1 MPGVDA
7 PPRLTGPMST
17 HETLAARFAR
27 CVTLFRE
34 PGARD
39 DQKAEFRALL
49 GLLQDTAVSLRAA
62 GGRLEINGIP
72 CEGEGL
78 TGLVQRLDLH
88 GIGEIALPAAP
99 PPPQLFQLFRA
110 LADQPGTD
118 DIPSRLAAAGVDRI
132 RVTLA
137 SPEAAEPP
145 SSPPVASSQDIESHE
160 AIIPRASRPTG
171 TDGILR
177 GEPWRDTK
185 SVPID
190 GVPLVSH
197 DPPPPPAADALP
209 GTVRPASPQP
219 ATPPAPSAPSAP
231 RVSRADVGAR
241 RPSADPP
248 PSPPGPPAPPA
259 PAPPA
264 APPPSVPRPA
274 AGSLPLPA
282 GASDVVAQLTRD
294 PSGPAVGD
302 LLAALVHH
310 VELALKQ
317 RRPDQ
322 LLGVISAI
330 VRVEESVPEASGVRR
345 QYAIALR
352 RVYTKS
358 ALDALVYLLPEP
370 KYRADAVAALRR
382 GGAGAVEVLMD
393 RLVAAPT
400 MDERRSAFDALR
412 HMTEGTDQLV
422 HALEHREWFV
432 VRNVAELIGELGI
445 EAAVPALARHLEH
458 EDERVRKAVALALA
472 KIGTRAAVEP
482 LRRALHDPSPE
493 VRMQVALGIGG
504 QKSAALAMPLVVAMD
519 EEKDEGVL
527 RELILALG
535 RIASPDAVQAL
546 IKCSQP
552 AGRIFGRKS
561 ASLRLAAVEG
571 LRLAATPA
579 ARGTLDGLADDGDK
593 QVRAAARAAVSELGR
608 KRRG

>member
-1 MPGVDA
+1 MPV
-7 PPRLTGPMST
+7 PPT
-17 HETLAARFAR
+17 
-27 CVTLFRE
+27 
-34 PGARD
+34 
-39 DQKAEFRALL
+39 
-49 GLLQDTAVSLRAA
+49 
-62 GGRLEINGIP
+62 
-72 CEGEGL
+72 
-78 TGLVQRLDLH
+78 
-88 GIGEIALPAAP
+88 
-99 PPPQLFQLFRA
+99 
-110 LADQPGTD
+110 
-118 DIPSRLAAAGVDRI
+118 
-132 RVTLA
+132 
-137 SPEAAEPP
+137 
-145 SSPPVASSQDIESHE
+145 
-160 AIIPRASRPTG
+160 
-171 TDGILR
+171 
-177 GEPWRDTK
+177 
-185 SVPID
+185 
-190 GVPLVSH
+190 
-197 DPPPPPAADALP
+197 
-209 GTVRPASPQP
+209 
-219 ATPPAPSAPSAP
+219 ATPKSPAP
-231 RVSRADVGAR
+231 
-241 RPSADPP
+241 
-248 PSPPGPPAPPA
+248 
-259 PAPPA
+259 
-264 APPPSVPRPA
+264 

-282 GASDVVAQLTRD
+282 GAADVVAQLTRD
-294 PSGPAVGD
+294 PTAPGVGD

-317 RRPDQ
+317 RRSDQ

-330 VRVEESVPEASGVRR
+330 VRVEESVPEASGMRR

-445 EAAVPALARHLEH
+445 EAAVPALARQLEH

-519 EEKDEGVL
+519 EEKDETVL

-535 RIASPDAVQAL
+535 RIGSPDAVQAL

-561 ASLRLAAVEG
+561 AALRLAAVEG

>member
-1 MPGVDA
+1 
-7 PPRLTGPMST
+7 MST

-49 GLLQDTAVSLRAA
+49 GLLQAAAGGLQAA
-62 GGRLEINGIP
+62 GGRLETNAIP

-137 SPEAAEPP
+137 SPETAEPP
-145 SSPPVASSQDIESHE
+145 PSPPVASSQDVESHE

-185 SVPID
+185 SVPIE

-209 GTVRPASPQP
+209 GTARPASPQP

-231 RVSRADVGAR
+231 RVSRADAGAR
-241 RPSADPP
+241 PRAADPP
-248 PSPPGPPAPPA
+248 PSPPGRRPPPSPPA

-330 VRVEESVPEASGVRR
+330 VRVEESVPEASGMRR

-352 RVYTKS
+352 RVYTKT
-358 ALDALVYLLPEP
+358 ALDALAYLLSEP
-370 KYRADAVAALRR
+370 KYRADAVVALRR
-382 GGAGAVEVLMD
+382 GGAGGVEGLMD
-393 RLVAAPT
+393 LLVAAPT
-400 MDERRSAFDALR
+400 MDERRSAVEARR
-412 HMTEGTDQLV
+412 HRTEG
-422 HALEHREWFV
+422 
-432 VRNVAELIGELGI
+432 NVQR
-445 EAAVPALARHLEH
+445 VQHLE
-458 EDERVRKAVALALA
+458 
-472 KIGTRAAVEP
+472 
-482 LRRALHDPSPE
+482 
-493 VRMQVALGIGG
+493 Q
-504 QKSAALAMPLVVAMD
+504 
-519 EEKDEGVL
+519 
-527 RELILALG
+527 
-535 RIASPDAVQAL
+535 
-546 IKCSQP
+546 
-552 AGRIFGRKS
+552 
-561 ASLRLAAVEG
+561 
-571 LRLAATPA
+571 
-579 ARGTLDGLADDGDK
+579 
-593 QVRAAARAAVSELGR
+593 
-608 KRRG
+608 

>member
-1 MPGVDA
+1 VA
-7 PPRLTGPMST
+7 QLT
-17 HETLAARFAR
+17 
-27 CVTLFRE
+27 
-34 PGARD
+34 RD
-39 DQKAEFRALL
+39 
-49 GLLQDTAVSLRAA
+49 
-62 GGRLEINGIP
+62 
-72 CEGEGL
+72 
-78 TGLVQRLDLH
+78 
-88 GIGEIALPAAP
+88 
-99 PPPQLFQLFRA
+99 
-110 LADQPGTD
+110 
-118 DIPSRLAAAGVDRI
+118 
-132 RVTLA
+132 
-137 SPEAAEPP
+137 
-145 SSPPVASSQDIESHE
+145 
-160 AIIPRASRPTG
+160 
-171 TDGILR
+171 
-177 GEPWRDTK
+177 
-185 SVPID
+185 
-190 GVPLVSH
+190 
-197 DPPPPPAADALP
+197 
-209 GTVRPASPQP
+209 
-219 ATPPAPSAPSAP
+219 
-231 RVSRADVGAR
+231 
-241 RPSADPP
+241 
-248 PSPPGPPAPPA
+248 
-259 PAPPA
+259 
-264 APPPSVPRPA
+264 
-274 AGSLPLPA
+274 PA
-282 GASDVVAQLTRD
+282 GPADVVAQLTRD
-294 PSGPAVGD
+294 PAGPAVGD

-358 ALDALVYLLPEP
+358 ALDALVRLLSEP
-370 KYRADAVAALRR
+370 KYRADAVVALRR

-393 RLVAAPT
+393 LLVAAPT

-445 EAAVPALARHLEH
+445 ESAVPALARRLDH

-519 EEKDEGVL
+519 EEKDETVL

-535 RIASPDAVQAL
+535 RIGSPDAVQAL

-579 ARGTLDGLADDGDK
+579 ARGTLDGLAEDGDK
-593 QVRAAARAAVSELGR
+593 QVRTAARAAVSELGR

>member
-1 MPGVDA
+1 
-7 PPRLTGPMST
+7 MST

-34 PGARD
+34 PGARE

-49 GLLQDTAVSLRAA
+49 GLLQDAAVSLRAA

-99 PPPQLFQLFRA
+99 PPPQLFQLVRA

-118 DIPSRLAAAGVDRI
+118 DIPSRLAAAGVDRL

-137 SPEAAEPP
+137 SPETSEAPLPP
-145 SSPPVASSQDIESHE
+145 RPVASSEDVESRD
-160 AIIPRASRPTG
+160 AIIPRTSRPSG
-171 TDGILR
+171 TEGILR

-209 GTVRPASPQP
+209 GSSRRAR
-219 ATPPAPSAPSAP
+219 ATPA
-231 RVSRADVGAR
+231 
-241 RPSADPP
+241 PP
-248 PSPPGPPAPPA
+248 PVPPAPPA
-259 PAPPA
+259 PPPSQPPAPVA
-264 APPPSVPRPA
+264 APPGDPTPRAKAAAPVPPTPTPKSPA
-274 AGSLPLPA
+274 PAGSLPLPA
-282 GASDVVAQLTRD
+282 GAADVVAQLTRD
-294 PSGPAVGD
+294 PTAPGVGD

-330 VRVEESVPEASGVRR
+330 VRVEETVPEASGMRR

-393 RLVAAPT
+393 RLVASPT

-445 EAAVPALARHLEH
+445 EAAVPGLARHLEH

-482 LRRALHDPSPE
+482 LRRALHDPSPD

-519 EEKDEGVL
+519 EEKDEAVL

-593 QVRAAARAAVSELGR
+593 QVRAAARSAVSELGR
-608 KRRG
+608 KPRR

>member
-1 MPGVDA
+1 
-7 PPRLTGPMST
+7 MST

-27 CVTLFRE
+27 SVSLFRE
-34 PGARD
+34 PGARE

-49 GLLQDTAVSLRAA
+49 GLLQDAAVSLRAA

-99 PPPQLFQLFRA
+99 PPPQLFQLVRA

-118 DIPSRLAAAGVDRI
+118 DIPSRLAAAGVDRL

-137 SPEAAEPP
+137 SPETSEAPLPP
-145 SSPPVASSQDIESHE
+145 RPVASSEDVESRD
-160 AIIPRASRPTG
+160 AIIPRTSRPSG
-171 TDGILR
+171 TEGILR

-197 DPPPPPAADALP
+197 DPPPPLAADALP
-209 GTVRPASPQP
+209 GSSRPAR
-219 ATPPAPSAPSAP
+219 ATPA
-231 RVSRADVGAR
+231 
-241 RPSADPP
+241 PP
-248 PSPPGPPAPPA
+248 PVPPAPPA
-259 PAPPA
+259 PPPSQPPAPVA
-264 APPPSVPRPA
+264 APPGDPTPRAKAAAPVPPTPTPKSPA
-274 AGSLPLPA
+274 PAGSLPLPA
-282 GASDVVAQLTRD
+282 GAADVVAQLTRD
-294 PSGPAVGD
+294 PTAPGVGD

-317 RRPDQ
+317 RRSDQ

-330 VRVEESVPEASGVRR
+330 VRVEESVPEASGMRR

-445 EAAVPALARHLEH
+445 EAAVPALARQLEH

-482 LRRALHDPSPE
+482 LRRALYDPSPE

-519 EEKDEGVL
+519 EEKDETVL

-535 RIASPDAVQAL
+535 RIGSPDAVQAL

>member
-1 MPGVDA
+1 
-7 PPRLTGPMST
+7 MST

-34 PGARD
+34 PGARE

-49 GLLQDTAVSLRAA
+49 GLLKDAAVSLRAA

-72 CEGEGL
+72 CEGESL

-88 GIGEIALPAAP
+88 GIGEIALPAEP
-99 PPPQLFQLFRA
+99 PPPQLFELFRA
-110 LADQPGTD
+110 LADQPGAD
-118 DIPSRLAAAGVDRI
+118 DVPSRLAAAGVDRI
-132 RVTLA
+132 RVTLT
-137 SPEAAEPP
+137 SPESPEPP
-145 SSPPVASSQDIESHE
+145 RPVASSGDVESRE
-160 AIIPRASRPTG
+160 AVIPRTSRPTG

-197 DPPPPPAADALP
+197 DPPPPPASDALP
-209 GTVRPASPQP
+209 GTARPAAP
-219 ATPPAPSAPSAP
+219 AVPAAPAAPTPPPARAEAAAQGPSAP
-231 RVSRADVGAR
+231 
-241 RPSADPP
+241 
-248 PSPPGPPAPPA
+248 PPAL
-259 PAPPA
+259 PA
-264 APPPSVPRPA
+264 APAAPFPSPARPAA

-282 GASDVVAQLTRD
+282 GAADVVAQLTRD
-294 PSGPAVGD
+294 PTGPAVGD

-310 VELALKQ
+310 AELALKQ

-322 LLGVISAI
+322 LLGVITGI
-330 VRVEESVPEASGVRR
+330 VRLEESVPEASGVRR

-352 RVYTKS
+352 RAYTKT
-358 ALDALVYLLPEP
+358 ALDALVRLLSEP
-370 KYRADAVAALRR
+370 KYRADAVVALRR
-382 GGAGAVEVLMD
+382 GGAGGVEVLMD
-393 RLVAAPT
+393 LLVAAPT

-412 HMTEGTDQLV
+412 HMTEGTEQLV

-432 VRNVAELIGELGI
+432 VRNVAELLGELGI
-445 EAAVPALARHLEH
+445 DDAVPALARRLEH

-519 EEKDEGVL
+519 EEKDEAVS

-535 RIASPDAVQAL
+535 RIGSPDAVQAL

-552 AGRIFGRKS
+552 AGRIFGRKA

>member
-1 MPGVDA
+1 
-7 PPRLTGPMST
+7 MST

-34 PGARD
+34 PGARE

-49 GLLQDTAVSLRAA
+49 GLLKDAAVSLRAA

-72 CEGEGL
+72 CEGESL

-88 GIGEIALPAAP
+88 GIGEIALPAEP
-99 PPPQLFQLFRA
+99 PPPQLFELFRA
-110 LADQPGTD
+110 LADQPGAD
-118 DIPSRLAAAGVDRI
+118 DVPSRLAAAGVDRI
-132 RVTLA
+132 RVTLT
-137 SPEAAEPP
+137 SPESPEPP
-145 SSPPVASSQDIESHE
+145 RPVASSGDVESRE
-160 AIIPRASRPTG
+160 AVIPRTSRPTG

-197 DPPPPPAADALP
+197 DPPPPPASDALP
-209 GTVRPASPQP
+209 GAARPTAPSVP
-219 ATPPAPSAPSAP
+219 AAPAAPAPPLPPAARAEAAAQGPSAP
-231 RVSRADVGAR
+231 
-241 RPSADPP
+241 
-248 PSPPGPPAPPA
+248 PPAPPA
-259 PAPPA
+259 PAA
-264 APPPSVPRPA
+264 APSPSAPRPAA

-282 GASDVVAQLTRD
+282 GAADVVAQLTRD
-294 PSGPAVGD
+294 PTGPAVGD

-310 VELALKQ
+310 IELALKQ

-322 LLGVISAI
+322 VLGVISAI
-330 VRVEESVPEASGVRR
+330 VRVEEGVPEASGVRR

-352 RVYTKS
+352 RAYTKT

-382 GGAGAVEVLMD
+382 GGAGGVEVLMD

-412 HMTEGTDQLV
+412 HMTEGTDQLI

-445 EAAVPALARHLEH
+445 ESAVPALARRLDH

-472 KIGTRAAVEP
+472 KIGTRGAVEP
-482 LRRALHDPSPE
+482 LRRALRDPSPE

-504 QKSAALAMPLVVAMD
+504 QKAAALAMPLVVAMD
-519 EEKDEGVL
+519 EEKDEAVL

-535 RIASPDAVQAL
+535 RIGSSDAVQAL

-561 ASLRLAAVEG
+561 AALRLAAVEG
-571 LRLAATPA
+571 LRLAATAA

-593 QVRAAARAAVSELGR
+593 QVRAAARDAVSELGR

>member
-1 MPGVDA
+1 M
-7 PPRLTGPMST
+7 RT
-17 HETLAARFAR
+17 HERIAGRFESY
-27 CVTLFRE
+27 VTLLRE
-34 PGARD
+34 PGARE
-39 DQKAEFRALL
+39 DQKAECRALL
-49 GLLQDTAVSLRAA
+49 GLLKDAAVSLRAA

-78 TGLVQRLDLH
+78 TGLAQRLDLH
-88 GIGEIALPAAP
+88 GIGEIALPAE
-99 PPPQLFQLFRA
+99 PPPQQLFELFRA
-110 LADQPGTD
+110 LADQPGAD
-118 DIPSRLAAAGVDRI
+118 DVPSRLAAAGVDRI

-137 SPEAAEPP
+137 SPEMGEPP
-145 SSPPVASSQDIESHE
+145 RAVASPEDVESRD
-160 AIIPRASRPTG
+160 AIIPRTSRPSDTE
-171 TDGILR
+171 GILR

-209 GTVRPASPQP
+209 DSSRPAR
-219 ATPPAPSAPSAP
+219 ATPA
-231 RVSRADVGAR
+231 
-241 RPSADPP
+241 PP
-248 PSPPGPPAPPA
+248 PVPPAPPPSQP
-259 PAPPA
+259 PAPVA
-264 APPPSVPRPA
+264 APPGDPTPRAKAAAPVPPTPTPKSPA
-274 AGSLPLPA
+274 PAGSLPLPA
-282 GASDVVAQLTRD
+282 GAGDVVAQLTRD
-294 PSGPAVGD
+294 PTAPGVGD

-317 RRPDQ
+317 RRSDQ

-330 VRVEESVPEASGVRR
+330 VRVEESVPEASGMRR

-445 EAAVPALARHLEH
+445 EAAVPALARQLEH

-472 KIGTRAAVEP
+472 KIGTRTAVEP

-504 QKSAALAMPLVVAMD
+504 QKSAALAMPLVVAMY
-519 EEKDEGVL
+519 EEKDETVL

-535 RIASPDAVQAL
+535 RIGSPDAVQAL

-561 ASLRLAAVEG
+561 AALRLAAVEG

-593 QVRAAARAAVSELGR
+593 QVRAAARAAVGELGR

>member
-1 MPGVDA
+1 MPGVGV
-7 PPRLTGPMST
+7 PPRLTDPMST

-34 PGARD
+34 PGARE

-49 GLLQDTAVSLRAA
+49 GLLKDAAVSLRAA

-72 CEGEGL
+72 CEGESL
-78 TGLVQRLDLH
+78 TGLVQRLGLH
-88 GIGEIALPAAP
+88 GIGEIALPAE
-99 PPPQLFQLFRA
+99 PPPQQLFELFRT
-110 LADQPGTD
+110 LADQPGAD
-118 DIPSRLAAAGVDRI
+118 DVPSRLAAAGVDRI

-137 SPEAAEPP
+137 SPED
-145 SSPPVASSQDIESHE
+145 VESRD
-160 AIIPRASRPTG
+160 AIIPRTSRPSG
-171 TDGILR
+171 TEGILR

-185 SVPID
+185 SVPIE

-209 GTVRPASPQP
+209 SRSRPAR
-219 ATPPAPSAPSAP
+219 ATPA
-231 RVSRADVGAR
+231 
-241 RPSADPP
+241 PP
-248 PSPPGPPAPPA
+248 PTPPAPPA
-259 PAPPA
+259 PPPSQPPPPPQPPVPAA
-264 APPPSVPRPA
+264 APPGDPTPRAKAAAPARPA
-274 AGSLPLPA
+274 ATPKSPAPAGSLPLPA
-282 GASDVVAQLTRD
+282 GAADVVAQLTRD
-294 PSGPAVGD
+294 PTAPGVGD

-322 LLGVISAI
+322 LLGVVSAI
-330 VRVEESVPEASGVRR
+330 VRVEETVPEASGMRR

-393 RLVAAPT
+393 RLVASPT

-445 EAAVPALARHLEH
+445 EAAVPGLARQLEH

-482 LRRALHDPSPE
+482 LRRALHDPSPD

-519 EEKDEGVL
+519 EEKDEAVL

-593 QVRAAARAAVSELGR
+593 QVRAAARSAVSELGR
-608 KRRG
+608 KPRR

>member
-1 MPGVDA
+1 
-7 PPRLTGPMST
+7 
-17 HETLAARFAR
+17 
-27 CVTLFRE
+27 
-34 PGARD
+34 
-39 DQKAEFRALL
+39 
-49 GLLQDTAVSLRAA
+49 
-62 GGRLEINGIP
+62 
-72 CEGEGL
+72 
-78 TGLVQRLDLH
+78 
-88 GIGEIALPAAP
+88 
-99 PPPQLFQLFRA
+99 
-110 LADQPGTD
+110 
-118 DIPSRLAAAGVDRI
+118 
-132 RVTLA
+132 
-137 SPEAAEPP
+137 
-145 SSPPVASSQDIESHE
+145 
-160 AIIPRASRPTG
+160 
-171 TDGILR
+171 
-177 GEPWRDTK
+177 
-185 SVPID
+185 
-190 GVPLVSH
+190 
-197 DPPPPPAADALP
+197 
-209 GTVRPASPQP
+209 
-219 ATPPAPSAPSAP
+219 
-231 RVSRADVGAR
+231 
-241 RPSADPP
+241 
-248 PSPPGPPAPPA
+248 PPA

-264 APPPSVPRPA
+264 APPPSVPRAAA

-294 PSGPAVGD
+294 PTGPAVGD

-330 VRVEESVPEASGVRR
+330 VRVEENVPEASGVRR

-358 ALDALVYLLPEP
+358 ALDALARLVSEP
-370 KYRADAVAALRR
+370 KYRADAVVALRR

-393 RLVAAPT
+393 HLVAAPT

-422 HALEHREWFV
+422 HALEHEAWFV
-432 VRNVAELIGELGI
+432 VRNVAELIGELGM
-445 EAAVPALARHLEH
+445 EGAVPALARRLEH
-458 EDERVRKAVALALA
+458 EDERVRKAVAMALA

-519 EEKDEGVL
+519 EEKDEDVL

-535 RIASPDAVQAL
+535 RIGSSDAVQAL

-561 ASLRLAAVEG
+561 AALRLAAVEG
-571 LRLAATPA
+571 LRLAGTPA

-593 QVRAAARAAVSELGR
+593 QVRTAARAAVSELGR
-608 KRRG
+608 KPRR

>member
-1 MPGVDA
+1 
-7 PPRLTGPMST
+7 MST

-27 CVTLFRE
+27 CVSLFRE
-34 PGARD
+34 PGARE

-49 GLLQDTAVSLRAA
+49 GLLKDSAVSLRAA
-62 GGRLEINGIP
+62 GGRLEINGIL
-72 CEGEGL
+72 CEGESL

-88 GIGEIALPAAP
+88 DIGEIALPAE
-99 PPPQLFQLFRA
+99 PPPQQLFELVRA

-118 DIPSRLAAAGVDRI
+118 DVPSRLAAAGVDRI
-132 RVTLA
+132 RVTLT
-137 SPEAAEPP
+137 SLEPP
-145 SSPPVASSQDIESHE
+145 QPSPPVASSDDVESRE
-160 AIIPRASRPTG
+160 AIIPRTSRPSG
-171 TDGILR
+171 TEGILR

-209 GTVRPASPQP
+209 GTARPASPEP
-219 ATPPAPSAPSAP
+219 SAPPAPSAPAVP
-231 RVSRADVGAR
+231 PGGAGAR
-241 RPSADPP
+241 PP
-248 PSPPGPPAPPA
+248 AAAPPAPPA
-259 PAPPA
+259 ASSPGA
-264 APPPSVPRPA
+264 PRPA

-282 GASDVVAQLTRD
+282 GAADVVAQLTRD
-294 PSGPAVGD
+294 PAGPAVGD

-310 VELALKQ
+310 TELALKQ

-322 LLGVISAI
+322 LLGVVSGI

-352 RVYTKS
+352 RLYTKPV
-358 ALDALVYLLPEP
+358 LDALVRLLSEP
-370 KYRADAVAALRR
+370 KYRADAVVALRR

-393 RLVAAPT
+393 LLVTAPT

-412 HMTEGTDQLV
+412 HMTEGTEQLV
-422 HALEHREWFV
+422 HALEHQEWFV

-445 EAAVPALARHLEH
+445 EGAVPALARRLDH

-482 LRRALHDPSPE
+482 LRRALHDPSSE

-504 QKSAALAMPLVVAMD
+504 QKAAALAMPLVVAMD

-535 RIASPDAVQAL
+535 RIGSPDAVQAL

-561 ASLRLAAVEG
+561 AGLRLAAVEG

-579 ARGTLDGLADDGDK
+579 ARGTLDGLTDDSDK

-608 KRRG
+608 KRRR

>member
-1 MPGVDA
+1 MPGLGV

-27 CVTLFRE
+27 CVTLFRD

-49 GLLQDTAVSLRAA
+49 GLLKDAAVSLRAV
-62 GGRLEINGIP
+62 GGRLEVNGIP
-72 CEGEGL
+72 CEGESL

-88 GIGEIALPAAP
+88 GIGEIALPAEP
-99 PPPQLFQLFRA
+99 PPPQLFELFRA
-110 LADQPGTD
+110 LADQPGAD
-118 DIPSRLAAAGVDRI
+118 DVPSRLAAAGVDRI
-132 RVTLA
+132 HVTLA
-137 SPEAAEPP
+137 SPEPPAPP
-145 SSPPVASSQDIESHE
+145 SQPLASPEDVESRE
-160 AIIPRASRPTG
+160 AIIPRESRPTG

-185 SVPID
+185 SVPIS

-197 DPPPPPAADALP
+197 DPPPPPATDALP
-209 GTVRPASPQP
+209 GTAGPARPARP
-219 ATPPAPSAPSAP
+219 ARPA
-231 RVSRADVGAR
+231 
-241 RPSADPP
+241 
-248 PSPPGPPAPPA
+248 PPAPPA
-259 PAPPA
+259 PPASAPTPPVDETPRAKA
-264 APPPSVPRPA
+264 AVPGPSGPTPPSPA
-274 AGSLPLPA
+274 PTGSLPLPA
-282 GASDVVAQLTRD
+282 GAADVMAQLERD
-294 PSGPAVGD
+294 PAAPVVGD

-310 VELALKQ
+310 AELALKQ

-322 LLGVISAI
+322 LLGLISGI
-330 VRVEESVPEASGVRR
+330 IRVEEAVPEASGMRR
-345 QYAIALR
+345 QFAIALR

-358 ALDALVYLLPEP
+358 ALDALVRLLSEP
-370 KYRADAVAALRR
+370 KYRADAVTALRR

-393 RLVAAPT
+393 LLVAAPT

-445 EAAVPALARHLEH
+445 EKAVPALALRLEH
-458 EDERVRKAVALALA
+458 DDERVRKAVALALA

-504 QKSAALAMPLVVAMD
+504 QKSASLAMPLVVAMD

-535 RIASPDAVQAL
+535 RIGSPDAVQAL
-546 IKCSQP
+546 IKCAQP
-552 AGRIFGRKS
+552 AGRIFGRKA

-608 KRRG
+608 KRRA

>member
-1 MPGVDA
+1 
-7 PPRLTGPMST
+7 MST

-34 PGARD
+34 PGARE

-49 GLLQDTAVSLRAA
+49 GLLKDAAVSLRAA

-72 CEGEGL
+72 CEGESL

-88 GIGEIALPAAP
+88 GIGEIALPPEP

-110 LADQPGTD
+110 LADQPGAD
-118 DIPSRLAAAGVDRI
+118 DVPSRLAAAGVDRI

-137 SPEAAEPP
+137 SPESGEAPH
-145 SSPPVASSQDIESHE
+145 PVASPEDVESRD
-160 AIIPRASRPTG
+160 AIIPRTSRPSG
-171 TDGILR
+171 TEGILR

-185 SVPID
+185 SVPIE

-209 GTVRPASPQP
+209 GRSRPARATP
-219 ATPPAPSAPSAP
+219 AAPPTPPA
-231 RVSRADVGAR
+231 
-241 RPSADPP
+241 PP
-248 PSPPGPPAPPA
+248 PSPPVPAAAPPGDPTPRAKAAAPVPPAPTPKSPA
-259 PAPPA
+259 P
-264 APPPSVPRPA
+264 

-282 GASDVVAQLTRD
+282 GAADVVAQLTRD
-294 PSGPAVGD
+294 PTAPVVGD

-310 VELALKQ
+310 VEQALKQ

-330 VRVEESVPEASGVRR
+330 VRVEETVPEASGMRR

-358 ALDALVYLLPEP
+358 ALDALVHLLPEP

-445 EAAVPALARHLEH
+445 EAAVPALARRLEH
-458 EDERVRKAVALALA
+458 EDERVRKAIALALA

-482 LRRALHDPSPE
+482 LRRALHDPSPD

-519 EEKDEGVL
+519 EEKDEAVL

-593 QVRAAARAAVSELGR
+593 QVRAAARSAVSELGR
-608 KRRG
+608 KPRR

>member
-1 MPGVDA
+1 
-7 PPRLTGPMST
+7 MST

-34 PGARD
+34 PGARE

-49 GLLQDTAVSLRAA
+49 GLLKDTAVSLRAA

-72 CEGEGL
+72 CEGESL

-88 GIGEIALPAAP
+88 GIGEIALPAEP
-99 PPPQLFQLFRA
+99 PPPQLFELFRA
-110 LADQPGTD
+110 LADQPGAD
-118 DIPSRLAAAGVDRI
+118 DVASRLAAAGVDRI
-132 RVTLA
+132 RVTLT
-137 SPEAAEPP
+137 SPESPEPP
-145 SSPPVASSQDIESHE
+145 RPVASSGDVESRE
-160 AIIPRASRPTG
+160 AVIPRTSRPTG

-197 DPPPPPAADALP
+197 DPPPPPASDALP
-209 GTVRPASPQP
+209 GTARPAAP
-219 ATPPAPSAPSAP
+219 AVPAAPAAPTPPPARAEAAAQGPSAP
-231 RVSRADVGAR
+231 
-241 RPSADPP
+241 
-248 PSPPGPPAPPA
+248 PPAL
-259 PAPPA
+259 PA
-264 APPPSVPRPA
+264 APAAPFPSPARPAA

-282 GASDVVAQLTRD
+282 GAADVVAQLTRD
-294 PSGPAVGD
+294 PTGPAVGD

-310 VELALKQ
+310 AELALKQ

-322 LLGVISAI
+322 LLGVITGI
-330 VRVEESVPEASGVRR
+330 VRLEESVPEPSGVRR

-352 RVYTKS
+352 RAYTKT
-358 ALDALVYLLPEP
+358 ALDALVRLLSEP
-370 KYRADAVAALRR
+370 KYRADAVVALRR
-382 GGAGAVEVLMD
+382 GGAGGVEVLMD
-393 RLVAAPT
+393 LLVAAPT

-412 HMTEGTDQLV
+412 HMTEGTEQLV

-432 VRNVAELIGELGI
+432 VRNVAELLGELGI
-445 EAAVPALARHLEH
+445 DDAVPALARRLEH

-519 EEKDEGVL
+519 EEKDEAVL

-535 RIASPDAVQAL
+535 RIGSPDAVQAL

-552 AGRIFGRKS
+552 AGRIFGRKA

>member
-1 MPGVDA
+1 
-7 PPRLTGPMST
+7 MST

-27 CVTLFRE
+27 CVTLFRD

-39 DQKAEFRALL
+39 DQKVEFRALL
-49 GLLQDTAVSLRAA
+49 GLLKDAAVSLRAA
-62 GGRLEINGIP
+62 DGRLEVNGIP
-72 CEGEGL
+72 CEGESL

-88 GIGEIALPAAP
+88 GIGEIALPVGP
-99 PPPQLFQLFRA
+99 PPPQLFELLRA
-110 LADQPGTD
+110 LADQPGAD
-118 DIPSRLAAAGVDRI
+118 DVPSRLAAAGVDRI

-137 SPEAAEPP
+137 SPEPPAPP
-145 SSPPVASSQDIESHE
+145 SRPLASPEDVESRE
-160 AIIPRASRPTG
+160 AIIPRESRPTG

-185 SVPID
+185 SVPIS

-197 DPPPPPAADALP
+197 DPPPPPATDALP
-209 GTVRPASPQP
+209 GTTGPARPAR
-219 ATPPAPSAPSAP
+219 PAP
-231 RVSRADVGAR
+231 RA
-241 RPSADPP
+241 
-248 PSPPGPPAPPA
+248 PPAPPA
-259 PAPPA
+259 PPARPAPPA
-264 APPPSVPRPA
+264 PPPAPPSAPTPPVDETPRAKAAVPGPSGPPPPSPA
-274 AGSLPLPA
+274 PPGSLPLPA
-282 GASDVVAQLTRD
+282 GAADVMAQLERD
-294 PSGPAVGD
+294 PAAPVVGD

-310 VELALKQ
+310 AELALKQ

-322 LLGVISAI
+322 LLGLISGI
-330 VRVEESVPEASGVRR
+330 IGVEEAVPEPSGMRR

-358 ALDALVYLLPEP
+358 ALDALVRLLSEP
-370 KYRADAVAALRR
+370 KYRADAVTALRR

-393 RLVAAPT
+393 LLVAAPT

-445 EAAVPALARHLEH
+445 EKAVPALARRLEH
-458 EDERVRKAVALALA
+458 DDERVRKAVALALA

-504 QKSAALAMPLVVAMD
+504 QKSASLAMPLVVAMD

-535 RIASPDAVQAL
+535 RIGSPDAVQAL
-546 IKCSQP
+546 IKCAQP
-552 AGRIFGRKS
+552 AGRIFGRKA

>member
-1 MPGVDA
+1 
-7 PPRLTGPMST
+7 MST

-34 PGARD
+34 PGARE

-49 GLLQDTAVSLRAA
+49 GLLKDTAVSLRAA

-72 CEGEGL
+72 CEGESL

-88 GIGEIALPAAP
+88 GIGEIALPAEP
-99 PPPQLFQLFRA
+99 PPPQLFELFRA
-110 LADQPGTD
+110 LADQPGAD
-118 DIPSRLAAAGVDRI
+118 DVASRLAAAGVDRI
-132 RVTLA
+132 RVTLT
-137 SPEAAEPP
+137 SPESPEPP
-145 SSPPVASSQDIESHE
+145 RPVASSGDVESRE
-160 AIIPRASRPTG
+160 AVIPRTSRPTG

-197 DPPPPPAADALP
+197 DPPPPPASDALP
-209 GTVRPASPQP
+209 GTARPAAP
-219 ATPPAPSAPSAP
+219 AVPAAPAAPTPPPARAEAAAQGPSAPP
-231 RVSRADVGAR
+231 
-241 RPSADPP
+241 
-248 PSPPGPPAPPA
+248 

-264 APPPSVPRPA
+264 APAAPSPSPARPAA

-282 GASDVVAQLTRD
+282 GAADVVAQLTRD
-294 PSGPAVGD
+294 PTGPAVGD

-310 VELALKQ
+310 AELALKQ

-322 LLGVISAI
+322 LLGVITGI
-330 VRVEESVPEASGVRR
+330 VRLEESVPEASGVRR

-352 RVYTKS
+352 RAYTKT
-358 ALDALVYLLPEP
+358 ALDALVRLLTEP
-370 KYRADAVAALRR
+370 KYRADAVVALRR
-382 GGAGAVEVLMD
+382 GGAGGVEVLMD
-393 RLVAAPT
+393 LLVAAPT

-412 HMTEGTDQLV
+412 HMTEGTEQLV

-432 VRNVAELIGELGI
+432 VRNVAELLGELGLDD
-445 EAAVPALARHLEH
+445 AVPALARRLEH

-519 EEKDEGVL
+519 EEKDEAVS

-535 RIASPDAVQAL
+535 RIGSPDAVQAL

-561 ASLRLAAVEG
+561 ASLRLAAAEG

>member
-1 MPGVDA
+1 
-7 PPRLTGPMST
+7 MST

-34 PGARD
+34 PGARE

-49 GLLQDTAVSLRAA
+49 GLLKDAAVSLRAA

-72 CEGEGL
+72 CEGETL

-88 GIGEIALPAAP
+88 GIGEIALPAEP
-99 PPPQLFQLFRA
+99 PPPQLFELFRA
-110 LADQPGTD
+110 LAEQPGTD
-118 DIPSRLAAAGVDRI
+118 DVPSRLAAAGVDRI

-137 SPEAAEPP
+137 SPDTAASPP
-145 SSPPVASSQDIESHE
+145 RPVASPDDVESRD
-160 AIIPRASRPTG
+160 AIIPRTSRPTG
-171 TDGILR
+171 TEGILR

-190 GVPLVSH
+190 GVPFVSH

-209 GTVRPASPQP
+209 GTGRAGRAPPPASAPASP
-219 ATPPAPSAPSAP
+219 SAPTSP
-231 RVSRADVGAR
+231 E
-241 RPSADPP
+241 PP
-248 PSPPGPPAPPA
+248 PPPPPAPPA
-259 PAPPA
+259 HPSAGPAGAETPRAQAAAPVPPA
-264 APPPSVPRPA
+264 QSPKSPA

-282 GASDVVAQLTRD
+282 GAADVVAQLTRD
-294 PSGPAVGD
+294 PTAPAVGD

-310 VELALKQ
+310 AELALKQ

-330 VRVEESVPEASGVRR
+330 LRVEETVPEASGMRR
-345 QYAIALR
+345 QYAIAVR

-412 HMTEGTDQLV
+412 HMSEGTDQLV
-422 HALEHREWFV
+422 HALEHQEWYV

-445 EAAVPALARHLEH
+445 EGAVPALARRLEH

-482 LRRALHDPSPE
+482 LRRALHDPSAE

-519 EEKDEGVL
+519 EEKDESVL

-561 ASLRLAAVEG
+561 AALRLAAVEG
-571 LRLAATPA
+571 LRLAGTPA
-579 ARGTLDGLADDGDK
+579 ARGTLDGLADDGDR
-593 QVRAAARAAVSELGR
+593 QVREAARAAVSELGR
-608 KRRG
+608 KPRR

>member
-1 MPGVDA
+1 
-7 PPRLTGPMST
+7 MST

-34 PGARD
+34 PGARE

-49 GLLQDTAVSLRAA
+49 GLLKDAAVSLRAA

-72 CEGEGL
+72 CEGESL

-88 GIGEIALPAAP
+88 GIGEIALPAEP
-99 PPPQLFQLFRA
+99 PPPQLFELFRA
-110 LADQPGTD
+110 LADQPGAD
-118 DIPSRLAAAGVDRI
+118 DVPSRLAAAGVDRI
-132 RVTLA
+132 RVTLT
-137 SPEAAEPP
+137 SPESPEPP
-145 SSPPVASSQDIESHE
+145 RPVASSGDVESRE
-160 AIIPRASRPTG
+160 AVIPRTSRPTG

-197 DPPPPPAADALP
+197 DPPPPPASDALP
-209 GTVRPASPQP
+209 GTARPAAP
-219 ATPPAPSAPSAP
+219 AVPAAPAAPTPPPARAEAAAQGPSAP
-231 RVSRADVGAR
+231 
-241 RPSADPP
+241 
-248 PSPPGPPAPPA
+248 PPAL
-259 PAPPA
+259 PA
-264 APPPSVPRPA
+264 APAAPFPSPARPAA

-282 GASDVVAQLTRD
+282 GAADVVAQLTRD
-294 PSGPAVGD
+294 PTGPAVGD

-310 VELALKQ
+310 AELALKQ

-322 LLGVISAI
+322 LLGVITGI
-330 VRVEESVPEASGVRR
+330 VRLEESVPEASGVRR

-352 RVYTKS
+352 RAYTKT
-358 ALDALVYLLPEP
+358 ALDALVRLLSEP
-370 KYRADAVAALRR
+370 KYRADAVVALRR
-382 GGAGAVEVLMD
+382 GGAGGVEVLMD
-393 RLVAAPT
+393 LLVAAPT

-412 HMTEGTDQLV
+412 HMTEGTEQLV

-432 VRNVAELIGELGI
+432 VRNVAELLGELGI
-445 EAAVPALARHLEH
+445 DDAVPALARRLEH

-519 EEKDEGVL
+519 EEKDEAVL

-535 RIASPDAVQAL
+535 RIGSPDAVQAL

-552 AGRIFGRKS
+552 AGRIFGRKA

>member
-1 MPGVDA
+1 
-7 PPRLTGPMST
+7 MST

-34 PGARD
+34 PGARE

-49 GLLQDTAVSLRAA
+49 GLLQDAAVSLRAA

-118 DIPSRLAAAGVDRI
+118 DIPSRLAAAGVDRL

-137 SPEAAEPP
+137 SPETSEAPP
-145 SSPPVASSQDIESHE
+145 PPRPVASSEDVESRE
-160 AIIPRASRPTG
+160 AIIPRTSRPSG
-171 TDGILR
+171 TEGILR

-209 GTVRPASPQP
+209 GSSRPAR
-219 ATPPAPSAPSAP
+219 ATP
-231 RVSRADVGAR
+231 V
-241 RPSADPP
+241 
-248 PSPPGPPAPPA
+248 PPAPPA
-259 PAPPA
+259 PPPSQPPGPVA
-264 APPPSVPRPA
+264 APPGDPTPRAKAAAPVPPTPTPKSPA
-274 AGSLPLPA
+274 PGGSLPLPA
-282 GASDVVAQLTRD
+282 GAADVVAQLTRD
-294 PSGPAVGD
+294 PTAPAVGD

-330 VRVEESVPEASGVRR
+330 VRVEETVPEASGMRR

-358 ALDALVYLLPEP
+358 ALDALVYLLSEP

-445 EAAVPALARHLEH
+445 EAAVPALARQLEH

-472 KIGTRAAVEP
+472 KIGTRTAVEP

-519 EEKDEGVL
+519 EEKDETVL

-535 RIASPDAVQAL
+535 RIGSPDAVQAL

-561 ASLRLAAVEG
+561 AALRLAAVEG

-593 QVRAAARAAVSELGR
+593 QVRAAARSAVGELGR

>member
-1 MPGVDA
+1 
-7 PPRLTGPMST
+7 
-17 HETLAARFAR
+17 
-27 CVTLFRE
+27 
-34 PGARD
+34 
-39 DQKAEFRALL
+39 
-49 GLLQDTAVSLRAA
+49 
-62 GGRLEINGIP
+62 
-72 CEGEGL
+72 
-78 TGLVQRLDLH
+78 
-88 GIGEIALPAAP
+88 
-99 PPPQLFQLFRA
+99 
-110 LADQPGTD
+110 
-118 DIPSRLAAAGVDRI
+118 
-132 RVTLA
+132 
-137 SPEAAEPP
+137 
-145 SSPPVASSQDIESHE
+145 
-160 AIIPRASRPTG
+160 
-171 TDGILR
+171 
-177 GEPWRDTK
+177 
-185 SVPID
+185 
-190 GVPLVSH
+190 
-197 DPPPPPAADALP
+197 
-209 GTVRPASPQP
+209 
-219 ATPPAPSAPSAP
+219 
-231 RVSRADVGAR
+231 
-241 RPSADPP
+241 
-248 PSPPGPPAPPA
+248 
-259 PAPPA
+259 
-264 APPPSVPRPA
+264 
-274 AGSLPLPA
+274 LPA
-282 GASDVVAQLTRD
+282 GAADVVAQLTRD
-294 PSGPAVGD
+294 PTGPAVGD

-310 VELALKQ
+310 AELTLKQ

-330 VRVEESVPEASGVRR
+330 VRLEESVPEASGMRR

-352 RVYTKS
+352 RAYTKTN
-358 ALDALVYLLPEP
+358 LDALVRLLSEP
-370 KYRADAVAALRR
+370 KYRADAVVALRR

-393 RLVAAPT
+393 LLVAAPT

-445 EAAVPALARHLEH
+445 EGAVPALARRLDHD
-458 EDERVRKAVALALA
+458 DERVRKAVALALA

-482 LRRALHDPSPE
+482 LRRALHDPSAE

-519 EEKDEGVL
+519 EEKDEAVL

-608 KRRG
+608 KRTR

>member
-1 MPGVDA
+1 MRLYLSLARPSRKAAALPGVDA
-7 PPRLTGPMST
+7 PPRLTDPMST

-34 PGARD
+34 PGARE

-49 GLLQDTAVSLRAA
+49 GLLQDAAVSLRAA

-118 DIPSRLAAAGVDRI
+118 DIPSRLAAAGVDRL

-137 SPEAAEPP
+137 SPETSEAPP
-145 SSPPVASSQDIESHE
+145 PPRPVASSEDVESRE
-160 AIIPRASRPTG
+160 PIIPRASRPTG
-171 TDGILR
+171 TEGILR

-209 GTVRPASPQP
+209 GTSRPARAPPGPPPRPPTPPPRPQP
-219 ATPPAPSAPSAP
+219 PIPAAAPP
-231 RVSRADVGAR
+231 D
-241 RPSADPP
+241 
-248 PSPPGPPAPPA
+248 PPAPPA
-259 PAPPA
+259 PAAPA
-264 APPPSVPRPA
+264 APPPSAPRAAA
-274 AGSLPLPA
+274 AGALPLPA
-282 GASDVVAQLTRD
+282 GAPDVVAQLTRD

-370 KYRADAVAALRR
+370 KYRADAVAARRR
-382 GGAGAVEVLMD
+382 GGAGAV
-393 RLVAAPT
+393 
-400 MDERRSAFDALR
+400 
-412 HMTEGTDQLV
+412 
-422 HALEHREWFV
+422 
-432 VRNVAELIGELGI
+432 
-445 EAAVPALARHLEH
+445 
-458 EDERVRKAVALALA
+458 
-472 KIGTRAAVEP
+472 
-482 LRRALHDPSPE
+482 E

-608 KRRG
+608 KRSR

>member
-1 MPGVDA
+1 MPGLGV

-34 PGARD
+34 PGARE

-49 GLLQDTAVSLRAA
+49 GLLQDAAVSLRAA

-72 CEGEGL
+72 CEGESL
-78 TGLVQRLDLH
+78 TALVQRLDLH
-88 GIGEIALPAAP
+88 GIGEIALPAEP
-99 PPPQLFQLFRA
+99 PPPQLFELFRA
-110 LADQPGTD
+110 LADQPGAD
-118 DIPSRLAAAGVDRI
+118 DVPSRLAAAGVDRI

-137 SPEAAEPP
+137 SPERPEQP
-145 SSPPVASSQDIESHE
+145 PPVASPDDVESRE

-171 TDGILR
+171 TEGILR

-209 GTVRPASPQP
+209 GTARPAAPTPSGSPGPPEP
-219 ATPPAPSAPSAP
+219 AGPPVPRARAGAQRPSAPPPTPPAA
-231 RVSRADVGAR
+231 
-241 RPSADPP
+241 
-248 PSPPGPPAPPA
+248 PAPPA
-259 PAPPA
+259 P
-264 APPPSVPRPA
+264 PSPSAPRPA
-274 AGSLPLPA
+274 AAGSPPLPA
-282 GASDVVAQLTRD
+282 GAADVMAQLERN
-294 PSGPAVGD
+294 PAAPIVGD

-310 VELALKQ
+310 AELALKQ

-322 LLGVISAI
+322 LLGVISGI
-330 VRVEESVPEASGVRR
+330 TRVEEAVAEESGMRR

-358 ALDALVYLLPEP
+358 ALDALVRLLSEP

-393 RLVAAPT
+393 LLVAAPT

-412 HMTEGTDQLV
+412 HMTEGTEQLV

-445 EAAVPALARHLEH
+445 EKAVPALARRLEH
-458 EDERVRKAVALALA
+458 DDERVRKAVALALA

-519 EEKDEGVL
+519 EEKDEAVL

-552 AGRIFGRKS
+552 AGRIFGRKA

>member
-1 MPGVDA
+1 
-7 PPRLTGPMST
+7 MST

-34 PGARD
+34 PGARE

-49 GLLQDTAVSLRAA
+49 GLLKDTAVSLRAA

-72 CEGEGL
+72 CEGESL

-88 GIGEIALPAAP
+88 GIGEIALPAEP
-99 PPPQLFQLFRA
+99 PPPQLFELFRA
-110 LADQPGTD
+110 LADQPGAD
-118 DIPSRLAAAGVDRI
+118 DVASRLAAAGVDRI
-132 RVTLA
+132 RVTLT
-137 SPEAAEPP
+137 SPESPEPP
-145 SSPPVASSQDIESHE
+145 RPVASSGDVESRE
-160 AIIPRASRPTG
+160 AVIPRTSRPTG

-197 DPPPPPAADALP
+197 DPPPPPASDALP
-209 GTVRPASPQP
+209 GTARPAAP
-219 ATPPAPSAPSAP
+219 AVPAAPAAPTPPPARAEAAAQGPSAPP
-231 RVSRADVGAR
+231 
-241 RPSADPP
+241 
-248 PSPPGPPAPPA
+248 

-264 APPPSVPRPA
+264 APAAPSPSPARPAA

-282 GASDVVAQLTRD
+282 GAADVVAQLTRD
-294 PSGPAVGD
+294 PTGPAVGD

-310 VELALKQ
+310 AELALKQ

-322 LLGVISAI
+322 LLGVITGI
-330 VRVEESVPEASGVRR
+330 VRLEESVPEASGVRR

-352 RVYTKS
+352 RAYTKT
-358 ALDALVYLLPEP
+358 ALDALVRLLSEP
-370 KYRADAVAALRR
+370 KYRADAVVALRR
-382 GGAGAVEVLMD
+382 GGAGGVEVLMD
-393 RLVAAPT
+393 LLVAAPT

-412 HMTEGTDQLV
+412 HMTEGTEQLV

-432 VRNVAELIGELGI
+432 VRNVAELLGELGI
-445 EAAVPALARHLEH
+445 DDAVPALARRLEH

-519 EEKDEGVL
+519 EEKDEAVS

-535 RIASPDAVQAL
+535 RIGSPDAVQAL

-552 AGRIFGRKS
+552 AGRIFGRKA

>member
-1 MPGVDA
+1 
-7 PPRLTGPMST
+7 MST

-27 CVTLFRE
+27 CVTLFRD

-39 DQKAEFRALL
+39 DQKTEFRALL
-49 GLLQDTAVSLRAA
+49 GLLKDAAVSLRAA

-72 CEGEGL
+72 CEGESL

-88 GIGEIALPAAP
+88 GIGEIALPAEP
-99 PPPQLFQLFRA
+99 PPPQLFELFRA

-118 DIPSRLAAAGVDRI
+118 DVPSRLAAAGVDRI
-132 RVTLA
+132 RVTLT
-137 SPEAAEPP
+137 SPESPEPP
-145 SSPPVASSQDIESHE
+145 RPVASSGDVESRE
-160 AIIPRASRPTG
+160 AVIPRTSRPTG

-197 DPPPPPAADALP
+197 DPPPPPASDALP
-209 GTVRPASPQP
+209 GTARPAAP
-219 ATPPAPSAPSAP
+219 AVPAAPAAPTPPPARAEAAAQGPSAP
-231 RVSRADVGAR
+231 
-241 RPSADPP
+241 
-248 PSPPGPPAPPA
+248 PPAL
-259 PAPPA
+259 PA
-264 APPPSVPRPA
+264 APAAPFPSPARPAA

-282 GASDVVAQLTRD
+282 GAADVVAQLTRD
-294 PSGPAVGD
+294 PTGPAVGD

-310 VELALKQ
+310 AELALKQ

-322 LLGVISAI
+322 LLGVITGI
-330 VRVEESVPEASGVRR
+330 VRLEESVPEASGVRR

-352 RVYTKS
+352 RAYTKT
-358 ALDALVYLLPEP
+358 ALDALVRLLSEP
-370 KYRADAVAALRR
+370 KYRADAVVALRR
-382 GGAGAVEVLMD
+382 GGAGGVEVLMD
-393 RLVAAPT
+393 LLVAAPT

-412 HMTEGTDQLV
+412 HMTEGTEQLV

-432 VRNVAELIGELGI
+432 VRNVAELLGELGI
-445 EAAVPALARHLEH
+445 DDAVPALARRLEH

-519 EEKDEGVL
+519 EEKDEAVS

-535 RIASPDAVQAL
+535 RIGSPDAVQAL

-552 AGRIFGRKS
+552 AGRIFGRKA

>member
-1 MPGVDA
+1 M
-7 PPRLTGPMST
+7 
-17 HETLAARFAR
+17 
-27 CVTLFRE
+27 
-34 PGARD
+34 
-39 DQKAEFRALL
+39 
-49 GLLQDTAVSLRAA
+49 
-62 GGRLEINGIP
+62 
-72 CEGEGL
+72 
-78 TGLVQRLDLH
+78 
-88 GIGEIALPAAP
+88 
-99 PPPQLFQLFRA
+99 
-110 LADQPGTD
+110 
-118 DIPSRLAAAGVDRI
+118 
-132 RVTLA
+132 
-137 SPEAAEPP
+137 
-145 SSPPVASSQDIESHE
+145 
-160 AIIPRASRPTG
+160 
-171 TDGILR
+171 
-177 GEPWRDTK
+177 
-185 SVPID
+185 
-190 GVPLVSH
+190 
-197 DPPPPPAADALP
+197 
-209 GTVRPASPQP
+209 
-219 ATPPAPSAPSAP
+219 
-231 RVSRADVGAR
+231 
-241 RPSADPP
+241 
-248 PSPPGPPAPPA
+248 
-259 PAPPA
+259 
-264 APPPSVPRPA
+264 
-274 AGSLPLPA
+274 PA
-282 GASDVVAQLTRD
+282 GAADVVAQLTRD
-294 PSGPAVGD
+294 PTAPSVGD

-330 VRVEESVPEASGVRR
+330 VRVEETVPEASGMRR

-445 EAAVPALARHLEH
+445 EAAVPALARRLEH
-458 EDERVRKAVALALA
+458 EDERVRKAIALALA

-482 LRRALHDPSPE
+482 LRRALHDPSPD

-519 EEKDEGVL
+519 EEKDEAVL

-535 RIASPDAVQAL
+535 RIGSPDAVQAL

-561 ASLRLAAVEG
+561 AALRLAAVEG